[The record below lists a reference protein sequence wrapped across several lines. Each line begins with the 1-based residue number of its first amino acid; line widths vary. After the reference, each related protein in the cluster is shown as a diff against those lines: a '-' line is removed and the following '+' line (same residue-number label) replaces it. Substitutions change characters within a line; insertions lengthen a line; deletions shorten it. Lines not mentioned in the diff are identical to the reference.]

1 MSLVSSPFLDSLQ
14 FFWFKMTLNIKKLCV
29 GADSVLDL
37 YNRQE
42 FVRDRYGETIHI
54 TRMFPKR
61 FEEVLNGG
69 SIYWVI
75 KGKLCVR
82 QEILKIE
89 RFTDNDNVNRCRL
102 DLNKDLI
109 LTVPFKERPF
119 QGWRYLETK
128 NSPSDT
134 RLFDINNKNDDQEII
149 SDLHSLGLV

>member
-42 FVRDRYGETIHI
+42 FVRGRYGETIHI

-102 DLNKDLI
+102 DLNLSLI
-109 LTVPFKERPF
+109 HISEPTRP
-119 QGWRYLETK
+119 Y
-128 NSPSDT
+128 
-134 RLFDINNKNDDQEII
+134 
-149 SDLHSLGLV
+149 